1 MSACGWHANPP
12 GWHRRATLNKK
23 ILVAYTTKYGST
35 REVAEAVGATF
46 AGRGAEVDVCP
57 VDEVETLE
65 PYDAVVIGG
74 PLFQGQWMAD
84 ATKFLR
90 KQRRV
95 LSQKTVAIFVTGIK
109 ISQVAGATPTDIPI
123 FVDPAHNLT
132 PKPLDEL
139 TAAEKTQTISLYLE
153 PLLRALRDVDVVA
166 IAFFKGR
173 FVDEFTGEVITDYR
187 NWEAIRGWSEDTF
200 SRL

>member
-1 MSACGWHANPP
+1 M
-12 GWHRRATLNKK
+12 
-23 ILVAYTTKYGST
+23 
-35 REVAEAVGATF
+35 
-46 AGRGAEVDVCP
+46 DVCP
-57 VDEVETLE
+57 VGEVETLE

-84 ATKFLR
+84 TTKFLR

-123 FVDPAHNLT
+123 FVDPAHNLI

-139 TAAEKTQTISLYLE
+139 TDAEKTQTISLYLE

-187 NWEAIRGWSEDTF
+187 NWEAIRGWSEDTL

>member
-1 MSACGWHANPP
+1 VSACGWHANLS
-12 GWHRRATLNKK
+12 GQHRRATLNKK

-35 REVAEAVGATF
+35 REVAEAVGAAF

-57 VDEVETLE
+57 VGEVETLE

-109 ISQVAGATPTDIPI
+109 ISQVEGATPTDIPI
-123 FVDPAHNLT
+123 FVDPAHSLI

-139 TAAEKTQTISLYLE
+139 TAAEKTQTLSLYLE